1 MKVTQEKLAH
11 SQVGLQIEVPAEQ
24 AKIYHEQAIQNLIR
38 NANIPGF
45 RKGKV
50 PRQMV
55 VQRFGAQQIKAM
67 AIESLLEK
75 ILPAAIKEADIPA
88 LGNYQITSEF
98 DDLIANFK
106 IDQPFT
112 FKAAVDVPPEV
123 KLGDY
128 QKLKVTAEEE
138 VAEADAVDKFLAERQ
153 REKST
158 LVPVTNRGAQLDD
171 VAVVDYS
178 GKLADGEEIKGAQ
191 ATDAEVE
198 LSVDRFIADL
208 VSGIVGMKIDEAKT
222 IPVTFPTDYARED
235 LAGQIASFDVTVK
248 DLKTRE
254 LPDLSDDFAQEVSEE
269 ATLEA
274 LRASLTKQFADRA
287 ADGTKSNI
295 DTALSAA
302 LVEIVEVD
310 PPETMID
317 QETGNILQM
326 MAQQFSQYGM
336 DVNQLFTRESI
347 PKMKENC
354 RPEAI
359 KNLKE
364 ALAITEIAKQEKI
377 SVEPAEIDAKCVT
390 IREQLKGDVIEDKLR
405 AFVIEDMTKEKVLE
419 WLQSKSEIT
428 LVPVGSL
435 KKEDPDEA
443 EAIAVEAEV
452 VAE

>member
-11 SQVGLQIEVPAEQ
+11 SQVGLQIEVPADQ
-24 AKIYHEQAIQNLIR
+24 VKTYHEQAIQNLIR

-67 AIESLLEK
+67 AIENLLEK
-75 ILPAAIKEADIPA
+75 ALPEAIKEAAVPA

-98 DDLIANFK
+98 DELIAKFQV
-106 IDQPFT
+106 DQPFT

-128 QKLKVTAEEE
+128 QKLQVTAEED
-138 VAEADAVDKFLAERQ
+138 VSDADAVDKFLAERQ

-158 LVPVTNRGAQLDD
+158 LVPVTDRGAQLDD

-178 GKLADGEEIKGAQ
+178 GKLADGTEIQGAQ

-198 LSVDRFIADL
+198 LSIDRFIADL
-208 VSGIVGMKIDEAKT
+208 VHGIVGMKIDETKS
-222 IPVTFPTDYARED
+222 IPVTFPADYARED
-235 LAGQIASFDVTVK
+235 LAGQGASFDVTVK

-254 LPDLSDDFAQEVSEE
+254 LPDLSDDFAKEVSEE
-269 ATLEA
+269 ETLAA
-274 LRASLTKQFADRA
+274 LRESLTKQFAERA
-287 ADGTKSNI
+287 ADNTKANVGA
-295 DTALSAA
+295 ALSTA
-302 LVEIVEVD
+302 LVEIVDVE

-317 QETGNILQM
+317 KETGNILQM

-364 ALAITEIAKQEKI
+364 SLAIAEIAKLEKI
-377 SVEPAEIDAKCVT
+377 VVEPAEVDAKCAT
-390 IREQLKGDVIEDKLR
+390 IRAQLQGEVIEERLR
-405 AFVIEDMTKEKVLE
+405 DYVIEDMTKEKVLE
-419 WLQSKSEIT
+419 WLQAKSEVT
-428 LVPVGSL
+428 LVPAGTLSQ
-435 KKEDPDEA
+435 KAAADET
-443 EAIAVEAEV
+443 VDVEV

>member
-11 SQVGLQIEVPAEQ
+11 SQIGLQIEVPADQ
-24 AKIYHEQAIQNLIR
+24 VKTYHEQAIQNLIR

-67 AIESLLEK
+67 AIENLLEK
-75 ILPAAIKEADIPA
+75 ALPEAIKEAAVPA

-98 DDLIANFK
+98 DELIAKFQV
-106 IDQPFT
+106 DQPFT
-112 FKAAVDVPPEV
+112 FEAAVDVPPEV

-128 QKLKVTAEEE
+128 QKLQVTAEED
-138 VAEADAVDKFLAERQ
+138 VADADAVDKFLAERQ

-158 LVPVTNRGAQLDD
+158 LVPVNDRGAQLDD

-178 GKLADGEEIKGAQ
+178 GKLADGTEIQGAQ

-198 LSVDRFIADL
+198 LSIDRFIADL
-208 VSGIVGMKIDEAKT
+208 VNGIVGMKIDETKS
-222 IPVTFPTDYARED
+222 IPVTFPADYARED
-235 LAGQIASFDVTVK
+235 LAGQGASFDVTVK

-269 ATLEA
+269 STLAA
-274 LRASLTKQFADRA
+274 LRESLTKQFADRA
-287 ADGTKSNI
+287 AENTKANVE
-295 DTALSAA
+295 TALSAA
-302 LVEIVEVD
+302 LVEIVDVE
-310 PPETMID
+310 PPETMVD
-317 QETGNILQM
+317 RETGNILQM

-364 ALAITEIAKQEKI
+364 SLAIAKIAKLEQI
-377 SVEPAEIDAKCVT
+377 VVEPAAVDAKCAT
-390 IREQLKGDVIEDKLR
+390 IRAELQGEVIEERLR
-405 AFVIEDMTKEKVLE
+405 DYVIEDMTKEKVLA
-419 WLQSKSEIT
+419 WLQSKSEVT
-428 LVPVGSL
+428 LVPAGTLSQ
-435 KKEDPDEA
+435 KAAADET
-443 EAIAVEAEV
+443 VDVEV

>member
-11 SQVGLQIEVPAEQ
+11 SQVGLQIEVPADQ
-24 AKIYHEQAIQNLIR
+24 VKTYHEQAIQNLIR

-67 AIESLLEK
+67 AIENLLEK
-75 ILPAAIKEADIPA
+75 ALPEAIKEAAVPA

-98 DDLIANFK
+98 DELIAKFQV
-106 IDQPFT
+106 DQPFT

-128 QKLKVTAEEE
+128 QKLTVTAEED
-138 VAEADAVDKFLAERQ
+138 VADADAVDKFLAERQ

-158 LVPVTNRGAQLDD
+158 LVPVTDRGAQLDD

-178 GKLADGEEIKGAQ
+178 GKLADGTEIQGAQ

-208 VSGIVGMKIDEAKT
+208 VHGIVGMKIDETKS
-222 IPVTFPTDYARED
+222 IPVTFPADYARED
-235 LAGQIASFDVTVK
+235 LAGQGASFDVTVK

-254 LPDLSDDFAQEVSEE
+254 LPDLSDDFAKEVSEE
-269 ATLEA
+269 ETLVA
-274 LRASLTKQFADRA
+274 LRESLTKQFAERA
-287 ADGTKSNI
+287 ADNTKANVGA
-295 DTALSAA
+295 ALSTA
-302 LVEIVEVD
+302 LVEIVDVE

-317 QETGNILQM
+317 KETGNILQM

-364 ALAITEIAKQEKI
+364 SLAIAEIAKLEKI
-377 SVEPAEIDAKCVT
+377 VVEPAEVDAKCAT
-390 IREQLKGDVIEDKLR
+390 IRAQLQGEVIEERLR
-405 AFVIEDMTKEKVLE
+405 DYVIEDMTKEKVLE
-419 WLQSKSEIT
+419 WLQAKSEVT
-428 LVPVGSL
+428 LVPAGTLSQ
-435 KKEDPDEA
+435 KEAADET
-443 EAIAVEAEV
+443 VDVEV

>member
-50 PRQMV
+50 PRQMI

-75 ILPAAIKEADIPA
+75 ILPEAIKEADVPA
-88 LGNYQITSEF
+88 LGNYQIVSEF

-106 IDQPFT
+106 VDQPFT

-158 LVPVTNRGAQLDD
+158 LVPVTSRGAQLDD

-178 GKLADGEEIKGAQ
+178 GKTADGEEIKGAQ

-208 VSGIVGMKIDEAKT
+208 VHGIVGMKIDEAKT
-222 IPVTFPTDYARED
+222 IPVTFPADYARED
-235 LAGQIASFDVTVK
+235 LAGQVASFDVTVK

-254 LPDLSDDFAQEVSEE
+254 LPDLSDDFAQEISEE
-269 ATLEA
+269 ATLYA
-274 LRASLTKQFADRA
+274 LRESLTKQFADRA

-295 DTALSAA
+295 GTALSTA

-364 ALAITEIAKQEKI
+364 ALAIAEIAKQEKI
-377 SVEPAEIDAKCVT
+377 SVEPAEIDAKCAT
-390 IREQLKGDVIEDKLR
+390 IREQLQGDVIEDKLR

-419 WLQSKSEIT
+419 WLQSKSEVT

-435 KKEDPDEA
+435 PKEDPAEDEA
-443 EAIAVEAEV
+443 VEVEAEV

>member
-55 VQRFGAQQIKAM
+55 IQRFGAQQIKAM
-67 AIESLLEK
+67 AIENLLEK
-75 ILPAAIKEADIPA
+75 ILPEAVKEAAVPA
-88 LGNYQITSEF
+88 LGNYQIISEF
-98 DDLIANFK
+98 DDLITNFQV
-106 IDQPFT
+106 DQPFT

-128 QKLKVTAEEE
+128 QQLKVTAEEE
-138 VAEADAVDKFLAERQ
+138 VPEADAVDQFLAERQ

-158 LVPVTNRGAQLDD
+158 LVPVSDRGAQLDD

-198 LSVDRFIADL
+198 LSVDRFIVDL
-208 VSGIVGMKIDEAKT
+208 VNGIVGMKIDEAKT
-222 IPVTFPTDYARED
+222 IPVTFPADYGRED
-235 LAGQIASFDVTVK
+235 LAGQVASFDVTVK

-254 LPDLSDDFAQEVSEE
+254 LPDLSDDFAKEISEE
-269 ATLEA
+269 ETLAA
-274 LRASLTKQFADRA
+274 LRESLTKQFADRA
-287 ADGTKSNI
+287 ADTTKANVG
-295 DTALSAA
+295 TALSDA
-302 LVEIVEVD
+302 LVEIIEVD
-310 PPETMID
+310 PPETLIE

-336 DVNQLFTRESI
+336 DVNQLFTKESI

-364 ALAITEIAKQEKI
+364 ALAIAEIATKEKI
-377 SVEPAEIDAKCVT
+377 APEPAEIDAKCAS
-390 IREQLKGDVIEDKLR
+390 IRSQLEGEVLEDKLR
-405 AFVIEDMTKEKVLE
+405 AFVIEDLTKEKVLE
-419 WLQSKSEIT
+419 WLQDKSEVT
-428 LVPVGSL
+428 LVPAGSL
-435 KKEDPDEA
+435 SKKEDKDEA
-443 EAIAVEAEV
+443 ISVEAEV
-452 VAE
+452 VSE

>member
-11 SQVGLQIEVPAEQ
+11 SQVGLQIEVPAAQ
-24 AKIYHEQAIQNLIR
+24 VKTYHEQAIQNLIR

-75 ILPAAIKEADIPA
+75 TLPEAIKEAAIPA

-98 DDLIANFK
+98 DDLIAKFQV
-106 IDQPFT
+106 DQPFT
-112 FKAAVDVPPEV
+112 FSAAVDVPPEV

-128 QKLKVTAEEE
+128 QNLKVTAEED
-138 VAEADAVDKFLAERQ
+138 VADADAVDKFLAERQ

-158 LVPVTNRGAQLDD
+158 LVPVTDRGAQLED

-198 LSVDRFIADL
+198 LSADRFIADL
-208 VSGIVGMKIDEAKT
+208 VEGIVGMKIDETKI
-222 IPVTFPTDYARED
+222 IPVTFPADYARED
-235 LAGQIASFDVTVK
+235 LAGQGASFDVTLK

-254 LPDLSDDFAQEVSEE
+254 LPDLSDDFAQEISEE

-287 ADGTKSNI
+287 ADNTKSNVG
-295 DTALSAA
+295 TALAAA
-302 LVEIVEVD
+302 LVEITEVE
-310 PPETMID
+310 PPATMID
-317 QETGNILQM
+317 QESGNILQM

-364 ALAITEIAKQEKI
+364 SLAIAEIAQLEKI
-377 SVEPAEIDAKCVT
+377 SVAPAEIDAKCAS

-405 AFVIEDMTKEKVLE
+405 TFVIEDMTKEKVLE
-419 WLQSKSEIT
+419 WLQSKSEVT
-428 LVPVGSL
+428 LVPAGSL
-435 KKEDPDEA
+435 QPKEAADET
-443 EAIAVEAEV
+443 VEVAAEV

>member
-1 MKVTQEKLAH
+1 
-11 SQVGLQIEVPAEQ
+11 
-24 AKIYHEQAIQNLIR
+24 
-38 NANIPGF
+38 
-45 RKGKV
+45 
-50 PRQMV
+50 
-55 VQRFGAQQIKAM
+55 
-67 AIESLLEK
+67 
-75 ILPAAIKEADIPA
+75 
-88 LGNYQITSEF
+88 
-98 DDLIANFK
+98 
-106 IDQPFT
+106 
-112 FKAAVDVPPEV
+112 
-123 KLGDY
+123 
-128 QKLKVTAEEE
+128 
-138 VAEADAVDKFLAERQ
+138 
-153 REKST
+153 
-158 LVPVTNRGAQLDD
+158 

-178 GKLADGEEIKGAQ
+178 GKTADGEEIKGAQ

-208 VSGIVGMKIDEAKT
+208 VHGIVGMKIDEAKT
-222 IPVTFPTDYARED
+222 IPVTFPADYARED
-235 LAGQIASFDVTVK
+235 LAGQVASFDVTVK

-254 LPDLSDDFAQEVSEE
+254 LPDLSDDFAQEISEE
-269 ATLEA
+269 ATLYA
-274 LRASLTKQFADRA
+274 LRESLTKQFADRA

-295 DTALSAA
+295 GTALSTA

-364 ALAITEIAKQEKI
+364 ALAIAEIAKQEKI
-377 SVEPAEIDAKCVT
+377 SVEPAEIDAKCAT
-390 IREQLKGDVIEDKLR
+390 IREQLQGDVIEDKLR

-419 WLQSKSEIT
+419 WLQSKSEVT

-435 KKEDPDEA
+435 PKEDPAEDEA
-443 EAIAVEAEV
+443 VEVEAEV